1 MCSSDLFS
9 VGAIYPDGG
18 RSRGGHLFIVE
29 FGDSAPSPEG
39 AIRFLAALDESLSRL
54 NDDYRGH
61 RAGGFGLDPPRLLA
75 VSRGTFE
82 AWMKSRGQLGG
93 QHKVPRIVA
102 DEKLFA
108 SLRELAETRA
118 ELKA

>member
-1 MCSSDLFS
+1 MCSSDL
-9 VGAIYPDGG
+9 
-18 RSRGGHLFIVE
+18 
-29 FGDSAPSPEG
+29 
-39 AIRFLAALDESLSRL
+39 ALDESLSRL

>member
-1 MCSSDLFS
+1 MNLCWFS
-9 VGAIYPDGG
+9 L
-18 RSRGGHLFIVE
+18 GHLLRWLFV
-29 FGDSAPSPEG
+29 
-39 AIRFLAALDESLSRL
+39 
-54 NDDYRGH
+54 H
-61 RAGGFGLDPPRLLA
+61 RQQLLDPPRLLA